1 MCPSVGKVLCEPS
14 KSGIFVLLSSVELL
28 YSEPA
33 SLESQMLWCFCLL
46 MPDTETVLEDYFYV
60 EIALCSLCGFNI
72 FWCKGCFYYGYL
84 LPPSSVFAGHYPFDR
99 RCDWFCGDQNLH

>member
-60 EIALCSLCGFNI
+60 ETSLC
-72 FWCKGCFYYGYL
+72 CL
-84 LPPSSVFAGHYPFDR
+84 LVFHNFSVRAVFSMDV
-99 RCDWFCGDQNLH
+99 

>member
-28 YSEPA
+28 YSEPG

-46 MPDTETVLEDYFYV
+46 MPDTQTVLEDYFYM
-60 EIALCSLCGFNI
+60 ETSLC
-72 FWCKGCFYYGYL
+72 CFL
-84 LPPSSVFAGHYPFDR
+84 VFHNFSVRAVFSMDV
-99 RCDWFCGDQNLH
+99 